1 MGMHQPI
8 IDERD
13 SRIAHLEHQVAD
25 LKAVLRRFV
34 EAAQRFEM
42 PSGEVREMARRALRG

>member
-13 SRIAHLEHQVAD
+13 SRIGRLERQVDD
-25 LKAVLRRFV
+25 LKSVLRRFV

-42 PSGEVREMARRALRG
+42 PSGELREMARRVLKG